1 MRVGIITYHH
11 HYNYGTMLQALALQ
25 EAIIKL
31 GYDAEIINFYQP
43 TEKSRQ
49 ELKAIHKD
57 RFSFYLRHPKYVF
70 NKVKDKVAYQIARE
84 NLEKKE
90 KAFETFYQKN
100 ICLSEQKFNS
110 ANEIRENPPIYDIYV
125 VGSDQTWN
133 PNVGGNPD
141 SFFLDFAPTSA
152 KRISYA
158 PSVSVPFLDE
168 DSKNRFARLLD
179 NIQVLS
185 CRENDGALLLE
196 KITGRNVAT
205 VLDPTFLLDEKDW
218 SSYFSLAECPREY
231 ILQYLIGDRPEHRGY
246 IKRLAHKNNL
256 PIISIPS
263 VPIDYADRFTTKAW
277 CGPSE
282 FLYLISNA
290 TLVCTDSFHGTAF
303 SLNFRKN
310 VFSFYK
316 MDDKADDSEN
326 SRLRNIFAQFDI
338 NDRIITNFLY
348 IPSGKELEISYNEDL
363 LKRKIN
369 DSKNYL
375 TKALKGET

>member
-25 EAIIKL
+25 EVIIKL
-31 GYDAEIINFYQP
+31 GYDAEIIDFYQS
-43 TEKSRQ
+43 TEKSKQ
-49 ELKAIHKD
+49 EIKAIHKG
-57 RFSFYLRHPKYVF
+57 RLSFYLKNPNYVF
-70 NKVKDKVAYQIARE
+70 NKAKGIAAYKIAQD

-90 KAFETFYQKN
+90 EAFEAFYQKN
-100 ICLSEQKFNS
+100 IHLSAQKFNS
-110 ANEIRENPPIYDIYV
+110 ASEIREKPPIYDIYV

-141 SFFLDFAPTSA
+141 SFFLDFAPKSA

-158 PSVSVPFLDE
+158 PSVSVSVLDE
-168 DSKNRFARLLD
+168 CSKKRFARLLD
-179 NIQVLS
+179 NIHVLS
-185 CRENDGALLLE
+185 CREHDGAKLLE
-196 KITGRNVAT
+196 QLTGRSVAT
-205 VLDPTFLLDEKDW
+205 VLDPTFLLDEDDW
-218 SSYFSLAECPREY
+218 KSYFKSVEHPHEY
-231 ILQYLIGDRPEHRGY
+231 ILQYLIGDRQEHRSY
-246 IKRLAHKNNL
+246 IKRLAQKNNL

-263 VPIDYADRFTTKAW
+263 APIDYVDRCTTKVW

-316 MDDKADDSEN
+316 MDDKASDSEN
-326 SRLRNIFAQFDI
+326 SRLRNIYSQFEI
-338 NDRIITNFLY
+338 HNRIITDFLY
-348 IPSGKELEISYNEDL
+348 IPSNNELEISYNEDL
-363 LKRKIN
+363 IKSKID
-369 DSKNYL
+369 DSKTYL
-375 TKALKGET
+375 ITSLKG